1 MFIDDI
7 HAAKTEK
14 LKATVHRSP
23 KLQMASL
30 KNKLCLSLLFY
41 EEVDKHSGKFLF
53 L

>member
-14 LKATVHRSP
+14 LKATVRQSP

-30 KNKLCLSLLFY
+30 KISYVYLLYFT
-41 EEVDKHSGKFLF
+41 KK
-53 L
+53 